1 MLTRKQTVTK
11 MWRKSNW
18 NSRAGA
24 AQALLKVGG
33 LDPMFL
39 EPRNEE
45 AMHNKPETYDDSQSP
60 WAVLALAAV
69 GATLLGTW
77 LLAFTAHFV
86 Q

>member
-1 MLTRKQTVTK
+1 
-11 MWRKSNW
+11 
-18 NSRAGA
+18 
-24 AQALLKVGG
+24 
-33 LDPMFL
+33 
-39 EPRNEE
+39 
-45 AMHNKPETYDDSQSP
+45 MHNKPETYDDSQSP